1 MPLERVARVGEML
14 DIVARICGICP
25 IAYQALGIVV
35 EALIRLWKLG
45 WVFARRTLL
54 GSHHPRGLTPPS
66 AENRS
71 RITTGNPPLWSRL
84 TRRTSQNVGWHHH
97 RDYHYHIHLIR
108 RRRLLRQ
115 VLSDG

>member
-25 IAYQALGIVV
+25 IAYRALGIVA
-35 EALIRLWKLG
+35 ETLIRLWKFG

-71 RITTGNPPLWSRL
+71 ESPPA
-84 TRRTSQNVGWHHH
+84 
-97 RDYHYHIHLIR
+97 IR
-108 RRRLLRQ
+108 HFGRA
-115 VLSDG
+115 